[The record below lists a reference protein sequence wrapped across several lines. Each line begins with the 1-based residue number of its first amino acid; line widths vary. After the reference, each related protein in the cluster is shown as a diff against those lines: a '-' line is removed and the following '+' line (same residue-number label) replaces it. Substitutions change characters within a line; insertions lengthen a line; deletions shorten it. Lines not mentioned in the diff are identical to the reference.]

1 MSPPKYISFRE
12 QFANRIDMHFGSV
25 VLYETE
31 YKQIQNDA
39 FNAGVKF
46 GADTLVEM
54 MREKVAHGPIQIEP

>member
-1 MSPPKYISFRE
+1 
-12 QFANRIDMHFGSV
+12 MHFGSV